1 MITLLN
7 AAISVAALGDNTV
20 ITGIAG
26 VQIRVWHV
34 FLTNGV
40 ATAQSVQFRDGTAG
54 TNLTGVMPL
63 PTSLGSELPIFGDG
77 MNPVWILGSG
87 NNFVVNLLSA
97 TNVAGFVQYTLA

>member
-20 ITGIAG
+20 ITGISG
-26 VQIRVWHV
+26 VQIRIWHV

-40 ATAQSVQFRDGTAG
+40 ATAQSVQYKDGAA

-77 MNPVWILGSG
+77 INPVWILGSG